1 MQPKSTPPW
10 DTPNQT
16 MSTFD
21 FKSIYSL
28 EIKEED
34 SPSID
39 VRDGHLILTA
49 ERGDDRIMITTPIKS
64 MLPQVA
70 PVVTTVRTE
79 GKKARSMRRRHFSS
93 NKGKRLDPSH
103 RSVGENSPASKL
115 TENAVREMRALAID
129 KDFVKSFSSKQ
140 AMLYDLA
147 NAYKIHWTTV
157 WSIVNY
163 KSWKH
168 VDPHKAP
175 QKPQQ

>member
-1 MQPKSTPPW
+1 M
-10 DTPNQT
+10 PNQT

-49 ERGDDRIMITTPIKS
+49 ERGDDRIMITTPINS
-64 MLPQVA
+64 MMPQVA
-70 PVVTTVRTE
+70 PAVTTVRKVGSKPHATRKRRYNARR
-79 GKKARSMRRRHFSS
+79 GKM
-93 NKGKRLDPSH
+93 LDPSH

-115 TENAVREMRALAID
+115 TEASVRELRALAKD
-129 KDFVKSFSSKQ
+129 EDFVKSFSSRQ

-147 NAYKIHWTTV
+147 KAYHIHWTTV
-157 WSIVNY
+157 WNIINY
-163 KSWKH
+163 RSWKH
-168 VDPHKAP
+168 VDPDKAP
-175 QKPQQ
+175 QKSHR